1 MSEDSGTDVDD
12 APVLRLIVPVAGV
25 AKLFSAQVVRGGC
38 AGFGT
43 GSGVPKLHP
52 VVVQSGNVVL
62 SGGGPATG
70 PMLQIEP
77 AQPPSQAPPAA
88 QTSVN
93 RLVEPSGV
101 DPSPTRELPPP
112 MFRPPQV

>member
-1 MSEDSGTDVDD
+1 MPVRYASKDSGTDIDD
-12 APVLRLIVPVAGV
+12 SPVLMLSVPAGGGK
-25 AKLFSAQVVRGGC
+25 AKVFSTQVVR
-38 AGFGT
+38 AGIEKFGI

-70 PMLQIEP
+70 PRLQTEP

-93 RLVEPSGV
+93 RLVAPSGV
-101 DPSPTRELPPP
+101 RA
-112 MFRPPQV
+112 